1 LSGHGARLEKDR
13 EAADAALVV
22 TQRAIRRLD
31 MLEWLLLL
39 VGAALATLGGAVL
52 AWILAGMAG
61 WPFRSTW
68 IGASLLLFI
77 VAGTV
82 AIVKIREDA
91 RAAGAPAVGTAGEP
105 MPETTGDN
113 PEQRT
118 GRTTGQKTRT
128 DDG

>member
-1 LSGHGARLEKDR
+1 
-13 EAADAALVV
+13 VV
-22 TQRAIRRLD
+22 TQRAIRRLE
-31 MLEWLLLL
+31 MLEWVFLL

-52 AWILAGMAG
+52 AWILVGTVG

-91 RAAGAPAVGTAGEP
+91 RADSARAVETARE
-105 MPETTGDN
+105 ETG
-113 PEQRT
+113 
-118 GRTTGQKTRT
+118 T